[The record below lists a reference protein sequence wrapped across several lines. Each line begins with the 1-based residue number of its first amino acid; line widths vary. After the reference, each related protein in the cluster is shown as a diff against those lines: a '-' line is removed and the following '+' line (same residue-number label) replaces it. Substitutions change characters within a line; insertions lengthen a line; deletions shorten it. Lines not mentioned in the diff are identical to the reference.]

1 MSFNLIRK
9 DITTIK
15 ADAIVNTANTRPIVG
30 GGVDF
35 AIYLKA
41 GHDLLVERKKI
52 GVILSGEARI
62 TSAFNLPAEI
72 IIHTVSPYVNDDNSE
87 VLLRKCYR
95 NALNLAVEHGCD
107 SIAFP
112 LIGAGTCG
120 FPSQVALEIATEEI
134 TSFLENNE
142 LEVYLTVL
150 DRKSFKISNAL
161 FDEVKSYIDDV
172 EAEEKLREYR
182 YMDIAFASLNA
193 KPTGMA
199 SKSRK
204 AEADI
209 PSWMRLEERDRKI
222 KHELPE
228 EKADDVDEVYAE
240 PCVDVSCLDSA
251 ELNWNEVVNQKEE
264 GFSEYLMKKIIESG
278 RTDADVYK
286 RANLD
291 RKLFSK
297 IRNDKNYKP
306 KKYTALALAIS
317 LQLDKE
323 EALNLIGKAGY
334 TLTRS
339 SKGDLIIEYCLDHNK
354 YNIIEINEVLYHYD
368 QPLLGSVKY

>member
-15 ADAIVNTANTRPIVG
+15 ADAIVNTANTRPVVG

-62 TSAFNLPAEI
+62 TSGFNLPAKR

-87 VLLRKCYR
+87 ALLRKCYR
-95 NALNLAVEHGCD
+95 NALNLAAEHGCD

-120 FPSQVALEIATEEI
+120 FPSQVALEIATDEI

-161 FDEVKSYIDDV
+161 FDEVKSYIDDM

-182 YMDIAFASLNA
+182 YMDIAFASLSA

-209 PSWMRLEERDRKI
+209 PSWMRLEERDRKT

-228 EKADDVDEVYAE
+228 DIADDVNDVYSE
-240 PCVDVSCLDSA
+240 PCICGTNL
-251 ELNWNEVVNQKEE
+251 EEHLNWNEVVNQKEE